1 MNIIKTLIFLF
12 TVPGTV
18 LVHIPLRLARGGASR
33 GRKGAASAFLA
44 WAGGAV
50 LLLWPMWNFSVQGR
64 GSPSP
69 ADPPKKLVVE
79 GPYRYVRNPM
89 YLAAGLV
96 LLGHWLRS
104 GSRSV
109 LIYGLAVV
117 TAFHLFVVHY
127 EEPNLERRFGE
138 AYRKY
143 RASVPR
149 WLPKLRIQKMERLL
163 GERFG

>member
-18 LVHIPLRLARGGASR
+18 LVHIPLRLARGEASR
-33 GRKGAASAFLA
+33 GRTGAAAAFLA

-50 LLLWPMWNFSVQGR
+50 LLLWPVWNFSVQGR

-89 YLAAGLV
+89 YLAAALV